1 MSDAGASETKCRR
14 WPDWAGWLR
23 EQDGATVAAT
33 GKRAPGGKGD
43 PVIEDAPGR
52 YVKTR

>member
-1 MSDAGASETKCRR
+1 M
-14 WPDWAGWLR
+14 
-23 EQDGATVAAT
+23 VAAK

-52 YVKTR
+52 YVMTR

>member
-1 MSDAGASETKCRR
+1 VRV
-14 WPDWAGWLR
+14 P
-23 EQDGATVAAT
+23 VT

-43 PVIEDAPGR
+43 AVIEDAPGR

>member
-1 MSDAGASETKCRR
+1 VS
-14 WPDWAGWLR
+14 WLKT
-23 EQDGATVAAT
+23 QDSAMVPAKA
-33 GKRAPGGKGD
+33 KRVPGGKGD